1 MQKKRIK
8 ELIFIFLLFV
18 FSLLLFRTDSKAM
31 ALPVAGYDN
40 RYTTYQVGTYPNY
53 QGYPIVLGQPGSK
66 AFCIEQ
72 GQNMQH
78 GVLYRVLN
86 YIRID
91 GNTAQFFDGNTTD
104 PRARLA
110 VHENDE
116 NQVMAW
122 IFNQNDSG
130 TEYPAHG
137 QYGEMQRAIYGYIK
151 VWGNANDYTA
161 GGTNSG
167 GYTIDWIQNGIKL
180 IQDYKNAA
188 TLTNNTNT
196 ANVTKETIS
205 HNGQNYIKVGPFN
218 ITYNGQYFTK
228 FNVLNQDNNA
238 ISGVLLGKYNGNTL
252 NVYDMSHI
260 SSAVVSGQNFYVLIP
275 ASSGTTKINNIEIEI
290 AGGRQTFNANLWVLV
305 PYNGAQVGYQNL
317 IVGEGDYDMGFTY
330 ANLSLG
336 EVELFGELLINKT
349 DADTGEKL
357 PNIGF
362 RLRMTSGAYAGQY
375 VSINGSGNAVY
386 SSTPTDMMTNSQ
398 GQLRI
403 SQLALGTYELTET
416 INPYLGYDNT
426 PIVITR
432 GLTIV
437 SGSTTTQNVTNNK
450 KFGNLVITKRDKDS
464 GRILSG
470 IGFTIRMLNGE
481 KAGQYVSIDGSGNA
495 VYSGSPTTI
504 YTNNNGQ
511 ITINKLYKGT
521 YEVIETVN
529 PYDFYAE
536 TPIVITSNLSIQ
548 AGETLNYDIQNDT
561 VYAGLLIEKKDKD
574 TGNPLS
580 NIGFT
585 IQMLNGEKSGQYV
598 SVDGAGNAVYSTI
611 PTTLYTNT
619 LGQIDIDKL
628 YPGTYEVIE
637 TVNPYDFYADTP
649 LVITSNLVL
658 EDGEKLNY
666 NIQNEKIYGYLVI
679 EKTDKDTDEPLSDIG
694 FTIQMLNGEKS
705 GQYVSINAEGKA
717 VYSQTPTTI
726 YTDEAGRIEIE
737 NLYSGT
743 YEVIETEN
751 PYDFYENTPFVI
763 TSELVIRRGE
773 ELTYNIENEKIYGN
787 LVIEKRDEDTGE
799 TMPDIGF
806 IIQMLDGEKAGQYV
820 SINEKGKAVYSQT
833 PTTIYTD
840 EAGRIEIKSLYPGRY
855 EIVETENPV
864 YGYERVPLVIT
875 SDVRISIGEITN
887 ADLTNKMVYG
897 KLKITKTDQ
906 DTGEPLSDIGFTLQ
920 MIEGEGEKAGQYVSI
935 DENGEAVYSQTP
947 TTIYTDENGEI
958 FIDYIYIGTYELI
971 ETENPHFGYEDV
983 PKVITS
989 NLVVTKGENVTN
1001 LSATNRREYV
1011 KIRGYAWE
1019 DRAESKE
1026 SIKDYEW
1033 HEGTY
1038 DERLANVTV
1047 RLKNANGEI
1056 LAQTVTNS
1064 NGEYVFGNYDENPNA
1079 VKIRIDDLV
1088 GAYVEFEYNGM
1099 SYKSIDVR
1107 LNFATSASADGEGN
1121 VVSGYTN
1128 TATDE
1133 ALRDE
1138 FNNNYAT
1145 IDETGAYN
1153 TNGQHTYNISY
1164 NRGNH
1169 ASSVIYGDN
1178 VLYGYEGQL
1187 YPIAGVY
1194 DQYIIQAVTESRAS
1208 NILCTDYTPDQIRQS
1223 SIVEIG
1229 GLNLGVEEREMPD
1242 LAITQDMEE
1251 VQISLNG
1258 YTHTYEYSQRY
1269 NDPEDY
1275 AGGDGFNVSVKFEN
1289 KYLSNSYSREVYSSD
1304 LVYNGQPGNEGSLQ
1318 IFVTYRVK
1326 IRNESTNLYNNVRS
1340 LVNYYDARYENVVV
1354 RDANGNILNTTNDN
1368 YNADGYRKL
1377 TINLNEQ
1384 IRYQDTSEITITYQL
1399 NNDAVNSIL
1408 NEDVTLSSVTEV
1420 NSYST
1425 YSDEGYSQVY
1435 AGIDLDSAPDNS
1447 TPTNTDTFEDD
1458 TDRAPSLILQVIE
1471 GRNIQGKV
1479 WEDSAIQDLLEQTGY
1494 NKERKGD
1501 GIYGADENVVNNVTV
1516 ELMTVDD
1523 AGNLSLANLYQE
1535 DQSDPVP
1542 ASVTT
1547 SGFGDYSLE
1556 GVIPSRYVLRYTYGD
1571 NSVIVDING
1580 NVIENVDTD
1589 NYKSTIYRGG
1599 DKSAAEAMDDYWYR
1613 EETSNTGATRLSDAK
1628 DNEDVINDRIDPSS
1642 PNQDINYDTVT
1653 NGILSEISADTRRF
1667 EILMDYDVNHD
1678 NISEYGEDLKF
1689 IFDNIDFGIIKRPQ
1703 QELEVD
1709 KDIGYIQILL
1719 TNGTNIIEGDP
1730 RSQNISGVRR
1740 LDNGD
1745 VYIEIDNE
1753 IIQGATLRI
1762 TYEIS
1767 VDNSNCEIDYNDEDY
1782 YIYGDVPEGN
1792 ANWSITS
1799 VVDMYDYLPEELVLQ
1814 NSDTTNWEAINITPD
1829 MRGTILAEEIY
1840 DTVSGLQNTIHLKSA
1855 IFQNMEPGTRAVDSS
1870 MIVSR
1875 QLSTSADDLAYE
1887 NDIEVIRLTGGKPP
1901 TTSIPGNYDP
1911 TTNESYDPDTDTY
1924 VGDEPDD
1931 DEVEIVITPPTGTDS
1946 IQYITYG
1953 IIGITVLVVIGVGIV
1968 IIKKKVLK

>member
-1 MQKKRIK
+1 MKKTRIK
-8 ELIFIFLLFV
+8 EFIFIFLLFV

-78 GVLYRVLN
+78 GTLYRVLN

-151 VWGNANDYTA
+151 VWGDANDYTA

-188 TLTNNTNT
+188 TLINNTNT

-218 ITYNGQYFTK
+218 ITYNGQTFTK

-252 NVYDMSHI
+252 NVYDMNHI

-305 PYNGAQVGYQNL
+305 PYNGAQTGYQNL

-357 PNIGF
+357 PDIGF

-375 VSINGSGNAVY
+375 VSIDNSGNAIY
-386 SSTPTDMMTNSQ
+386 SSTPTDMMTNLQ
-398 GQLRI
+398 GQI
-403 SQLALGTYELTET
+403 HINQLAIGTYELTET
-416 INPYLGYDNT
+416 INPILGYENKEV
-426 PIVITR
+426 VITK

-437 SGSTTTQNVTNNK
+437 SGTTVTQNVTNK
-450 KFGNLVITKRDKDS
+450 KQYGNLVITKKDKDT
-464 GRILSG
+464 GETLAD
-470 IGFTIRMLNGE
+470 IGFTIQMVSGD
-481 KAGQYVSIDGSGNA
+481 KAGQYVSIDSNGNA
-495 VYSGSPTTI
+495 VYSSSPVTV
-504 YTNNNGQ
+504 YTNVQGQ
-511 ITINKLYKGT
+511 ILINNLYQGT
-521 YEVIETVN
+521 YEVIETEN
-529 PYDFYAE
+529 PYEFYAD
-536 TPIVITSNLSIQ
+536 TPIVITSDLSIT
-548 AGETLNYDIQNDT
+548 AGETLNYDIENDK
-561 VYAGLLIEKKDKD
+561 VYAGLLIEKTDED
-574 TGNPLS
+574 TGETLA

-585 IQMLNGEKSGQYV
+585 IQMLDGEKAGQYI
-598 SVDGAGNAVYSTI
+598 SVDGSGNAVYNTI
-611 PTTLYTNT
+611 QTTIYTNDM
-619 LGQIDIDKL
+619 GQIEINKL

-637 TVNPYDFYADTP
+637 TENPYDFYADTP
-649 LVITSNLVL
+649 IVITSNLVL
-658 EDGEKLNY
+658 NAGAKLNY
-666 NIQNEKIYGYLVI
+666 DIENEKIYGYLEI
-679 EKTDKDTDEPLSDIG
+679 EKTDKDTGEILSDIG
-694 FTIQMLNGEKS
+694 FTIQMLNGEKA
-705 GQYVSINAEGKA
+705 GQYVSINDEGKA
-717 VYSQTPTTI
+717 EYNDTPTTI
-726 YTDEAGRIEIE
+726 YTDEDGRIEIK
-737 NLYSGT
+737 NLYPGT
-743 YEVIETEN
+743 YEAVETEN

-763 TSELVIRRGE
+763 ASDIEITVGE
-773 ELTYNIENEKIYGN
+773 ELTYDMENEKIYGN

-806 IIQMLDGEKAGQYV
+806 TIQMLDGEKAGQYV

-906 DTGEPLSDIGFTLQ
+906 DTGEPMSDIGFTLQ
-920 MIEGEGEKAGQYVSI
+920 MIEGEGNKEGQYVSI
-935 DENGEAVYSQTP
+935 DENGEAVYSETP
-947 TTIYTDENGEI
+947 ATIYTDENGEI
-958 FIDYIYIGTYELI
+958 SIDYIYIGTYELI
-971 ETENPHFGYEDV
+971 ETENPYFGYEDV
-983 PKVITS
+983 PKLITS
-989 NLVVTKGENVTN
+989 DLVVTPGENVTN
-1001 LSATNRREYV
+1001 LSATNRREYI

-1047 RLKNANGEI
+1047 RLKNANGQV
-1056 LAQTVTNS
+1056 LAETVTDS
-1064 NGEYVFGNYDENPNA
+1064 NGEYVFGNYDEDPNA
-1079 VKIRIDDLV
+1079 VKVRIDDLV
-1088 GAYVEFEYNGM
+1088 GAYIEFEYNGM
-1099 SYKSIDVR
+1099 SYKSIDVNI
-1107 LNFATSASADGEGN
+1107 NFTTSSASDGKGN

-1133 ALRDE
+1133 GSRDE

-1145 IDETGAYN
+1145 IDGTGAYN
-1153 TNGQHTYNISY
+1153 TSGQHTYNISY
-1164 NRGNH
+1164 SRGNH
-1169 ASSVIYGDN
+1169 SSSVIYGDN
-1178 VLYGYEGQL
+1178 VLYGYDGQL

-1194 DQYIIQAVTESRAS
+1194 DQYIIQAVTQAS
-1208 NILCTDYTPDQIRQS
+1208 ENNVLCTSYTPDQIRQS
-1223 SIVEIG
+1223 SIIEIG

-1304 LVYNGQPGNEGSLQ
+1304 LIYNGQPGNEGSLQ

-1447 TPTNTDTFEDD
+1447 APTNTDTFEDD

-1516 ELMTVDD
+1516 DLMTVDD
-1523 AGNLSLANLYQE
+1523 AGNLSLAQLYQE
-1535 DQSDPVP
+1535 EGVINASTTTNQS
-1542 ASVTT
+1542 
-1547 SGFGDYSLE
+1547 GDYTLD
-1556 GVIPSRYVLRYTYGD
+1556 GVIPSIYVLRYTYGN
-1571 NSVIVDING
+1571 NSVIVDTNG
-1580 NVIENVDTD
+1580 NVVENVDPD
-1589 NYKSTIYRGG
+1589 NYKSTIYRAG
-1599 DKSAAEAMDDYWYR
+1599 DKTAAEAMDDYWYR
-1613 EETSNTGATRLSDAK
+1613 DETSNTGATRLSDAK
-1628 DNEDVINDRIDPSS
+1628 DNDDIISNRIDPSS
-1642 PNQDINYDTVT
+1642 PNQEINYENVT

-1678 NISEYGEDLKF
+1678 RISEYGEDLKF

-1703 QELEVD
+1703 QDLEVD
-1709 KDIGYIQILL
+1709 KEIGYIQIMLA
-1719 TNGTNIIEGDP
+1719 NGTNIIEGDP
-1730 RSQNISGVRR
+1730 RTQNISGLRR

-1767 VDNSNCEIDYNDEDY
+1767 VDNSNCEVDYNDEDY
-1782 YIYGDVPEGN
+1782 YIYGTVPEGN
-1792 ANWSITS
+1792 ANWSTTS
-1799 VVDMYDYLPEELVLQ
+1799 VVDMFDYLPEELILQ
-1814 NSDTTNWEAINITPD
+1814 NSDTTNWETISLTPD
-1829 MRGTILAEEIY
+1829 MRGTILAEEVY
-1840 DTVSGLQNTIHLKSA
+1840 DTVSELQNVIHLKSA
-1855 IFQNMEPGTRAVDSS
+1855 VFQNMEPGTRAVDSTL
-1870 MIVSR
+1870 IVSR
-1875 QLSTSADDLAYE
+1875 QLSTTADDLAYE
-1887 NDIEVIRLTGGKPP
+1887 NDIEVVRLTGGKPP
-1901 TTSIPGNYDP
+1901 TTSTPGNYDP
-1911 TTNESYDPDTDTY
+1911 TTNQSYDPGTDTY
-1924 VGDEPDD
+1924 GGDEPDD
-1931 DEVEIVITPPTGTDS
+1931 DEVEIVITPPTGTTD
-1946 IQYITYG
+1946 IPYMTYG
-1953 IIGITVLVVIGVGIV
+1953 IIGITVLVVIGVGII